1 MTGRKERKMIIKCK
15 DDDINRYLEEIRN
28 IIPDDVAYA
37 TYMLQEIACRVNYMI
52 DRLGHAEVERFKEW
66 L

>member
-1 MTGRKERKMIIKCK
+1 MIIKCK
-15 DDDINRYLEEIRN
+15 DEDINGYLEEIRN

-37 TYMLQEIACRVNYMI
+37 TYMLQEIATRVNYII
-52 DRLGHAEVERFKEW
+52 DRLGHSEAERFKDY